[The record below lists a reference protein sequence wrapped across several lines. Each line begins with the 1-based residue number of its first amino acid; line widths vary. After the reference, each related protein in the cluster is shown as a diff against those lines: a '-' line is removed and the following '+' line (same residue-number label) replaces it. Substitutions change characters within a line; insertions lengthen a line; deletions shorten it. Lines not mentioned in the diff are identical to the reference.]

1 MDRYS
6 NTLLDRALET
16 AGRIVGV
23 VLLLRLAWA
32 MVQPI
37 LLGLILLTV
46 LIAALVGAMFYY
58 RNRW

>member
-1 MDRYS
+1 MERHTS
-6 NTLLDRALET
+6 TLLDRALET
-16 AGRIVGV
+16 SGRIVGV

-46 LIAALVGAMFYY
+46 LIAALVGAIFYY